1 MDKYDQHIA
10 ELSALPE
17 EQQLTQI
24 GKDWLAGKG
33 LFQFLC
39 KEGASNLKGVYQ
51 RHKDYGCPTMIHASY
66 LVQGYFKYRAETE
79 SLTVAAQDADLPTEA
94 SSIRPVHFQTL
105 ANLQRQADLELG
117 SV

>member
-10 ELSALPE
+10 ELTALPE
-17 EQQLTQI
+17 EQQLNRI
-24 GKDWLAGKG
+24 GSDWLAGRG

-39 KEGASNLKGVYQ
+39 KEGASNEKESYL
-51 RHKDYGCPTMIHASY
+51 RHKDYGCPTMIRAGAVVSSY
-66 LVQGYFKYRAETE
+66 YKYRAETE
-79 SLTVAAQDADLPTEA
+79 ALTLAAKNADLPTEA

-117 SV
+117 RE